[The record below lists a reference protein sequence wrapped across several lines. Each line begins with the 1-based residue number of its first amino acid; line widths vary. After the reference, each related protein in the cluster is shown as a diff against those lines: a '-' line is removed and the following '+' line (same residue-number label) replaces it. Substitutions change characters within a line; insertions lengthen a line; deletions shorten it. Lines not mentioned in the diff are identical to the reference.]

1 MRKLVAVIFFV
12 LTNQAMADAP
22 VCPHYELAELQGM
35 TVDELYNLAA
45 TFPVTHYVYG
55 PSDAMASDDD
65 INCGREAARVLGI
78 AVNKSMSGVRQTIDN
93 LHTYRETHKQ
103 EVEDWKN
110 SPEGIVR
117 AHSPCEEF
125 VGDQSLAGEYSWM
138 SCFQYENKTA
148 PPCFRKQGEDLK
160 SDDPQVVACLIAVN
174 QNTTKIIPMLKAC
187 EAQYMAIKESD
198 IFANTKMYNCEDA
211 VIR

>member
-93 LHTYRETHKQ
+93 LHTYSETHKQ
-103 EVEDWKN
+103 EIADWKK

-125 VGDQSLAGEYSWM
+125 TGTNSLRVGYTWGE
-138 SCFQYENKTA
+138 CFQYEAKNV
-148 PPCFRKQGEDLK
+148 PQCFAKEGTDPNG
-160 SDDPQVVACLIAVN
+160 DNPQVVACLIAAN
-174 QNTTKIIPMLKAC
+174 EETAKIIPSLKAC
-187 EAQYMAIKESD
+187 LARYMATKNND
-198 IFANTKMYNCEDA
+198 TFAASKMYNCEEA
-211 VIR
+211 IIR